1 MPAPSGVKALPMHRV
16 ASARPDAPRPAGLS
30 QLVPIKNDG
39 PVDFLKRL
47 EQVEKH
53 EEDYM
58 HEQEKLGMRAAGKDA
73 RSRGVDSD
81 AVLQELQGLQN
92 DIDKARK
99 RHGTPPD
106 NKDASG
112 SSL

>member
-1 MPAPSGVKALPMHRV
+1 MPVPSGVKALPMHRV
-16 ASARPDAPRPAGLS
+16 ASARPDAPRPPGLS
-30 QLVPIKNDG
+30 QLVPMQNDG

-53 EEDYM
+53 EDSYM
-58 HEQEKLGMRAAGKDA
+58 HEQEKLGMRAAGKDT

-81 AVLQELQGLQN
+81 AVLQELEGLQN